1 MGLKQRVE
9 MVQHAWNRGIKL
21 ILCFMVMGKSLM
33 GIRCQSSSVDQTL
46 DQILGG
52 NNWNFQLGSFLHT
65 IAWGGLVP
73 NDDIHRI
80 DGFSFETWMVSNEWE
95 RCCRLLVAV
104 PVEVGRLS
112 TMEAS
117 PASNTCLQVSN
128 NRFLFGA
135 KWIFICLNRFALFF
149 NMALCKKVNLVN
161 NLHPEWLPVGQ

>member
-80 DGFSFETWMVSNEWE
+80 DGFSLETWMVSNEYTEMLQITSCSSRRSWQTLNDGSIT
-95 RCCRLLVAV
+95 RFQHLPPSFQQPILVW
-104 PVEVGRLS
+104 G
-112 TMEAS
+112 
-117 PASNTCLQVSN
+117 
-128 NRFLFGA
+128 
-135 KWIFICLNRFALFF
+135 
-149 NMALCKKVNLVN
+149 KVNFHLFEQVCTF
-161 NLHPEWLPVGQ
+161 L